1 MADARAG
8 VRELTGPQ
16 KAAVVMLAIGED
28 RTAKLFSLMDD
39 EEIKEVSQTMATL
52 GGVNA
57 EIVERL
63 FVDFAS
69 QFATTGSLVGTYEST
84 ERLLGKTLTD
94 ERVSGIMEEIR
105 GPAGRT
111 MWEKLANVNEA
122 TLATYLKNE
131 YPQTIAVVMTKLKP
145 DHAARVLG
153 ELPEELAVEVVMRML
168 QAEPVRKEILE
179 NVEQT
184 LRTEFMAN
192 LARTSRRDSHEV
204 MADIFNNFDRNTE
217 GRFLSALEERNRDA
231 AERIKALMFTFE
243 DLEQLDPSS
252 VQTLIRGIDKVRL
265 SLALKGATEPLRD
278 LFLSNMSERAGKIL
292 REDMES
298 MGPVRLREVDE
309 AQGEIVVV
317 AKELADKGDIVISD
331 AGGED
336 ELVY

>member
-1 MADARAG
+1 MADARTG
-8 VRELTGPQ
+8 VRELSGPQ

-28 RTAKLFSLMDD
+28 RTAKLFGLMDD
-39 EEIKEVSQTMATL
+39 EEIKEISQTMATL

-94 ERVSGIMEEIR
+94 ERVSNIMEEIR

-252 VQTLIRGIDKVRL
+252 VQTLIRNIDKVRL
-265 SLALKGATEPLRD
+265 SMALKGASEPLRD

-309 AQGEIVVV
+309 AQGEIVIA
-317 AKELADKGDIVISD
+317 AKELADKGDIVIAD